1 MHMRS
6 PFRIFSTS
14 AQFRWTSAP
23 TSKST
28 MRAEIPN
35 RPKTE
40 LREAHVAENK
50 IPAAQKRKSTSTR
63 PPRPCR
69 GIIGGEEEEEEAVPI
84 EERLVS
90 GHLTPTRA
98 PRATFKPLK
107 TPKGT
112 ARHGITRPLP
122 TRLNLRRPGPMQEQ
136 SPKVGVLIVQKLVTF
151 WMLVGLS
158 SRKVLMKER
167 A

>member
-1 MHMRS
+1 M
-6 PFRIFSTS
+6 PWS
-14 AQFRWTSAP
+14 A
-23 TSKST
+23 
-28 MRAEIPN
+28 IN
-35 RPKTE
+35 
-40 LREAHVAENK
+40 L
-50 IPAAQKRKSTSTR
+50 
-63 PPRPCR
+63 PRGCAR
-69 GIIGGEEEEEEAVPI
+69 VVVDCT
-84 EERLVS
+84 L
-90 GHLTPTRA
+90 
-98 PRATFKPLK
+98 KPLK

-122 TRLNLRRPGPMQEQ
+122 TRLNLRRPGPTQEQ